1 MDTPFFSINM
11 PHTANSK
18 PVSIAVETSGRVGSV
33 ALGVGDNLI
42 ARKDLSGFRR
52 HSSELLVV
60 INDLLGRH
68 SLASTDIER
77 VYIPRGP
84 GSFTGIRIAVTFA
97 KMAAFAL
104 KADIAA
110 IDTLESMAENAAP
123 AILNKTIEI
132 QRLAAILDA
141 KRGLFYI
148 AVFDW
153 MQDHFERASDD
164 LLITADDFLARFCSQ
179 KPSIHLLGEGLLF
192 YQKQFEHPNT
202 VILDKT
208 FWPAKADSVWRLGQK
223 KADKQEF
230 ESPYSLTPL
239 YIRRPEAEELW
250 EKRKAA
256 PV

>member
-1 MDTPFFSINM
+1 MNM
-11 PHTANSK
+11 PHISDSRQ
-18 PVSIAVETSGRVGSV
+18 VSVAVETSGRVGSV
-33 ALGVGDNLI
+33 ALGAGQNLL

-52 HSSELLVV
+52 HSSELLVA
-60 INDLLGRH
+60 INDLLGRY
-68 SLASTDIER
+68 SFTPSDIQR
-77 VYIPRGP
+77 IYLPHGP

-104 KADIAA
+104 KAGIVA
-110 IDTLESMAENAAP
+110 IDTLEALAENAAP
-123 AILNKTIEI
+123 AILGKSLEI

-148 AVFDW
+148 ALFDW
-153 MQDHFERASDD
+153 KQDHFERKSED
-164 LLITADDFLARFCSQ
+164 LLITADDFLARFCSGET
-179 KPSIHLLGEGLLF
+179 PVHLLGEGLLF

-208 FWPAKADSVWRLGQK
+208 LWPAQADSIWRLGQK
-223 KADKQEF
+223 KAAAGQFNNPDT
-230 ESPYSLTPL
+230 LTPL

-250 EKRKAA
+250 EKRNIS